1 MKRNLLVFSMIA
13 WILFSCSSASQSPSQ
28 VVNGYLEAL
37 VNKDSAKLISYSC
50 KKWEK
55 EAQKELD
62 SFSNVGTSL
71 ENVACKVNSQTTVNA
86 AVTCNGFIK
95 LTYDTEIQKID
106 LNKRIYSLIFES
118 NEWRICDL
126 K

>member
-1 MKRNLLVFSMIA
+1 MRRNLLVFLLIG
-13 WILFSCSSASQSPSQ
+13 WILISCSSTSQDPSQ
-28 VVNGYLEAL
+28 VVNGYLDAL
-37 VNKDSAKLISYSC
+37 VNKDSAKLVSYSC
-50 KKWEK
+50 KNWEM

-71 ENVACKVNSQTTVNA
+71 ENVACKVYSQTTDNA
-86 AVTCNGFIK
+86 AVTCSGFIK

-106 LNKRIYSLIFES
+106 LSKRVYSLIFEK